1 MKEKNRILRKF
12 AAVLMAVF
20 SLSLLSP
27 EVAAHLGTVQTV
39 QAAVKISSKKLTMVK
54 GQKKTLKVTGTS
66 KKAKWTS
73 SKKSV
78 ASVTQKGVVTAKKKG
93 TTTITAKIGSK
104 KYTCKV
110 TVETPKLNRTSVS
123 LNKNKTYQLKM
134 SGTTLKAK
142 WTSSN
147 KAVATVSSK
156 GKVTAKGAGTATVT
170 ANINGVKY
178 NCKVT
183 VKGSSSTS
191 STSNFQRLRN
201 YISANGGTNKY
212 GEPVLN
218 YSYKNED
225 GDFLWAIV
233 RDNTGGTLTFIVTS
247 EYDGGEKCSLTMKV
261 VENPSV
267 TNPEFL
273 IISTTYNSGFQANA
287 SLNPKTYTGKKN
299 INFNITGTY
308 GETAPYATMN
318 NLANSTL
325 QLGFAGW
332 EVLLEKAGMNFKSI
346 GFSAYAG

>member
-1 MKEKNRILRKF
+1 MKEKNRIWRKF
-12 AAVLMAVF
+12 AVVLIAVF

-39 QAAVKISSKKLTMVK
+39 QAAVKISSKKMTMVK

-66 KKAKWTS
+66 KKVKWTS
-73 SKKSV
+73 SKKAV

-93 TTTITAKIGSK
+93 TTTITAKIGSR

-110 TVETPKLNRTSVS
+110 TVETPKLSRTSVS
-123 LNKNKTYQLKM
+123 LNTNKTYQLKVTE
-134 SGTTLKAK
+134 TTLKAK

-170 ANINGVKY
+170 ATINGVKY

-183 VKGSSSTS
+183 VKGNASIP
-191 STSNFQRLRN
+191 STSNFQRLKN
-201 YISANGGTNKY
+201 YISANGDINTY
-212 GEPVLN
+212 GKRVVN
-218 YSYKNED
+218 YSYSDAD

-233 RDNTGGTLTFIVTS
+233 NDNTGGTLTFIVTAKYAS
-247 EYDGGEKCSLTMKV
+247 GEESSLTMKV
-261 VENPSV
+261 VENPSE
-267 TNPEFL
+267 TNPEFT
-273 IISTTYNSGFQANA
+273 IISTTYNSGFQAKA

-299 INFNITGTY
+299 IHFNITGSY
-308 GETAPYATMN
+308 GDTAPYATMN

-332 EVLLEKAGMNFKSI
+332 NVLLEKAGMNFKSV